1 MAVEYYN
8 GTKAIQARFLIDE
21 GIMTAVNIKNLSR
34 RNQINVVRR
43 GCLNTPA
50 LIDLKSMPERFR
62 RILEMDYA
70 DIINKPAVNF
80 LAEQIIQD
88 SAAIEFYSSYEIEP
102 DRFLPRDV
110 INEYYTNAIVLNGIR
125 TLLNSRTTM
134 RKALGGKTTGLWV
147 NIAKTVLDI
156 DRSKFP
162 HTLPANDRRLK
173 DRYNQYLKDGYECL
187 IHKNFCNK
195 NSGKIVDDRQQAFII
210 ELLADPRNLDNEQVA
225 YMYNMVATKMDWKT
239 IQRSAVAVW
248 RKKFA
253 TQIYP
258 GRRGSVAFSN
268 KIAMQ
273 VKRSAPTSPLYYW
286 TMDGWDVELLYQKF
300 EDGRTTYHH
309 RPTVVVV
316 LDAMCKYPIGYAI
329 GTHETPELIKS
340 ALRNA
345 ARHTAELF
353 GTKYRAHQL
362 QSDRYAIKAMTPVYE
377 IMAKHSTPA
386 RAKNAKAKIIE
397 PYFNSINKKYCQLMA
412 NWSGFGI
419 TSDKEK
425 QPNIEYLNKYKSS
438 FPDFEGVCQQ
448 VTLLIEREREEK
460 REQMLEAWAQVAE
473 ADKLILST
481 ESYLMQFGEKT
492 GKRNMMTGSGLHVTI
507 NGVKRDYDSFDLSW
521 RNHEDVRWEVRY
533 DPEDLTQVMAVNE
546 DESLRYLLT
555 EKYVQPMALK
565 DRKPGDSVQ
574 LQLVKDH
581 NKQLEKQITDL
592 RAKNIEAITP
602 ILEIIPQLDT
612 LGKLLLTDSKGQ
624 HKNNRNA
631 LRGKSQE
638 PRIKMQNT
646 AVDVETDELDPY
658 KLY

>member
-21 GIMTAVNIKNLSR
+21 GILTAENIKKLSK

-80 LAEQIIQD
+80 LADQIVQD

-134 RKALGGKTTGLWV
+134 RKALGGKTTGLWD
-147 NIAKTVLDI
+147 NIAKTVLDL
-156 DRSKFP
+156 DRTKFP
-162 HTLPANDRRLK
+162 HTLPANDRRLH
-173 DRYNQYLKDGYECL
+173 DRFNQYVKGGFECL

-225 YMYNMVATKMDWKT
+225 YMYNMVATKMEWKT

-248 RKKFA
+248 RKKYA

-273 VKRSAPTSPLYYW
+273 VKRSAPTAPLYYW

-300 EDGRTTYHH
+300 EDGRTSYHH

-316 LDAMCKYPIGYAI
+316 LDAMCKYPIGYSI

-345 ARHTAELF
+345 ARHTSELF

-419 TSDKEK
+419 TSSKEK

-448 VTLLIEREREEK
+448 VTLLMEREREEK
-460 REQMLEAWAQVAE
+460 REQMLEAWTQVAE
-473 ADKLILST
+473 SDKLILST

-533 DPEDLTQVMAVNE
+533 DPQDLTQVMAVNE

-565 DRKPGDSVQ
+565 DRKPGDSGK

-602 ILEIIPQLDT
+602 ILEMIPQLDT
-612 LGKLLLTDSKGQ
+612 LSKLLLTDSKGQ

-631 LRGKSQE
+631 GRTKKTQSITSLQAG
-638 PRIKMQNT
+638 
-646 AVDVETDELDPY
+646 AVDVETEYDPY
-658 KLY
+658 NLY